1 MANARR
7 RDRRGHARARLA
19 GDGERAWRER
29 AIRWGLLPVSLVSFP
44 LRPARTNPGV
54 EVVEA
59 SELEAFE
66 EREVVE
72 EGEEVEAAVPEDPT
86 RRYLMEIGKAK
97 LLTAAQE
104 VEIGKRIEAGQ
115 AELRRGLASIP
126 LAAQRV
132 RALAARVRTGEAPLE
147 ELIVFPEG
155 EPAPAKVQAVMTAL
169 GRLRR
174 LSAGV
179 RAREILAGLPIRPSV
194 IEELVVELQRLS
206 ERITA
211 LEAEPR
217 TPRTA
222 RERRALQARIGLPR
236 AELRKVLPGI
246 YEQDR
251 LVREAKRHMI
261 EANLRLVVSVAKRYR
276 RSGVSFLDLVQEG
289 NVGLMK
295 AVDRFQYRRGFKFS
309 TYATWW
315 IRQAITRG
323 IADRGRTIRIPV
335 HMVESLRRLS
345 RARRALS
352 DKLGR
357 EPTAEEL
364 AQRLRIPTG
373 KVRLLLEAPGE
384 PLSLQTPIGS
394 EERTE
399 FGDLLEDK
407 QAAPA
412 DSGVAGHEMV
422 AGVERALGALDG
434 REREILQLR
443 FGIGTDRE
451 YTLEEIGA
459 RFSLTRERI
468 RQIEMAALRK
478 LKQLG
483 RGAGLRMLI
492 EAS

>member
-1 MANARR
+1 VRR
-7 RDRRGHARARLA
+7 RHAWVEPLEVAESPLMAAPPHA
-19 GDGERAWRER
+19 G
-29 AIRWGLLPVSLVSFP
+29 L
-44 LRPARTNPGV
+44 
-54 EVVEA
+54 
-59 SELEAFE
+59 LEAFE

-72 EGEEVEAAVPEDPT
+72 EEEEEVEAAAPEDPT
-86 RRYLMEIGKAK
+86 RRYLREIGKAK

-104 VEIGKRIEAGQ
+104 AEIGKRIEAGQ
-115 AELRRGLASIP
+115 AELRRGLAAIP
-126 LAAQRV
+126 LAVQKLTG
-132 RALAARVRTGEAPLE
+132 LAARVRTGEAPLE

-155 EPAPAKVQAVMTAL
+155 EPSPAKVRAVMTAL

-174 LSAGV
+174 LTD
-179 RAREILAGLPIRPSV
+179 RARVRDLLAGLPIRPSLIEGLV
-194 IEELVVELQRLS
+194 IELQRLS
-206 ERITA
+206 ERIAA
-211 LEAEPR
+211 LQAEPR

-222 RERRALQARIGLPR
+222 KELRALRARIGLPR
-236 AELRKVLPGI
+236 AELQKLLPGI

-276 RSGVSFLDLVQEG
+276 RSGVSLLDLVQEG
-289 NVGLMK
+289 NVGLMR

-323 IADRGRTIRIPV
+323 IADRARTIRIPV

-345 RARRALS
+345 RARRALGE
-352 DKLGR
+352 KLGR

-364 AQRLRIPTG
+364 AQRLRIPAR

-399 FGDLLEDK
+399 FGDFLEDR
-407 QAAPA
+407 QVAPA
-412 DSGVAGHEMV
+412 DSGVAGHEMA
-422 AGVERALGALDG
+422 AGVERALGSLAA
-434 REREILQLR
+434 REREVLRLR

-468 RQIEMAALRK
+468 RQIETAALRK

-483 RGAGLRMLI
+483 RGDGLRTLI
-492 EAS
+492 QAS